1 MLGGFTYEKK
11 RKVIFIKWSKSNVR
25 KYLLSD
31 TGCLSVFHPI
41 LFYVYTHI
49 YVCTCYMQMH
59 SNIEQVLFVNFDQ
72 FLYYF
77 P

>member
-41 LFYVYTHI
+41 LFYVYTHTYI
-49 YVCTCYMQMH
+49 CVYLLYANAFKYRAGTVC
-59 SNIEQVLFVNFDQ
+59 
-72 FLYYF
+72 
-77 P
+77 